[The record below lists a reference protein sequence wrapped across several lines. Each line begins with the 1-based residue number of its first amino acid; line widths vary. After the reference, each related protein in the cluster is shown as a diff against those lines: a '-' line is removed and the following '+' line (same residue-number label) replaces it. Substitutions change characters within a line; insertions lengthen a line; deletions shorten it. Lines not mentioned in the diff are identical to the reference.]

1 MKIKDIMNKAV
12 IIDSNITIKHAAQLM
27 SRLGIGSLIL
37 LKGKEIKGIITER
50 DIIKNVSSLNK
61 KISSVMTKKVITIDL
76 NKSLDETT
84 SIMTKHK
91 IKRLVVTKKDRLA
104 GIITA
109 TDIIANSDILNEN
122 LMFFL

>member
-12 IIDSNITIKHAAQLM
+12 IIDSDITIKNAAQLM

-37 LKGKEIKGIITER
+37 LNGKEIKGIITER

-84 SIMTKHK
+84 SVMTKHK
-91 IKRLVVTKKDRLA
+91 IKRLVVTKQNKLA

-109 TDIIANSDILNEN
+109 TDIIANSDILNEDM
-122 LMFFL
+122 MFFL

>member
-12 IIDSNITIKHAAQLM
+12 IIDSDIIIKNAAQLM

-37 LKGKEIKGIITER
+37 LNGKEIKGIITER

-84 SIMTKHK
+84 SVMTKHK
-91 IKRLVVTKKDRLA
+91 IKRLVVTKQNKLA

-109 TDIIANSDILNEN
+109 TDIIANSDILNEDM
-122 LMFFL
+122 MFFL